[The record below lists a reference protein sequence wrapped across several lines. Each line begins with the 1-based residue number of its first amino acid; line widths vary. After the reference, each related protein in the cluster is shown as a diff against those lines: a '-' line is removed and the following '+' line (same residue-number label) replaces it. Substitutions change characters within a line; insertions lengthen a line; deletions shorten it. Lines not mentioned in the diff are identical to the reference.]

1 VSIKSEMS
9 LGKVLVIDDQEVV
22 ARYIADNL
30 TESVPCNATYTK
42 NPKDAVGGRHGE
54 KFDLVITDLRM
65 PGLDGLAVLAE
76 VKALAPR
83 CEVIVLTVRASLQSA
98 IDAMKLGAVEYI
110 GREEDEDSYLDNTIA
125 AVRKALL
132 YRPSERAPGFHREN
146 LILFL
151 LERLGKSTVTRKE
164 SFGQLPAGLALEYA
178 VKLLLETCSGF
189 ETTWHRFRTAN
200 EENDIVCLNQSNHP
214 FWDRQGLV
222 ILVECKDYGKKKP
235 GDNERGR
242 LERKIRSR
250 QGQSTV
256 GIFVSPS
263 GFAKTFLTPK
273 DITPVPGGPPPVIIP
288 IDEEALWAWVASY
301 DRLAWLTD
309 RAVASVF

>member
-1 VSIKSEMS
+1 MGRI
-9 LGKVLVIDDQEVV
+9 LVIDDQEAV
-22 ARYIADNL
+22 ARHIADAL
-30 TESVPCNATYTK
+30 SKLVPCVADYTN
-42 NPKDAVGGRHGE
+42 NPKNAVGGKHGE

-76 VKALAPR
+76 VKALAPS
-83 CEVIVLTVRASLQSA
+83 CEVIVLTLRASLQSA

-110 GREEDEDSYLDNTIA
+110 GREEDEDGYLVATAN
-125 AVRKALL
+125 AVRRALL

-151 LERLGKSTVTRKE
+151 LERLGSTAKPHRDQ
-164 SFGQLPAGLALEYA
+164 FGQLPRGLALEYA
-178 VKLLLETCSGF
+178 VKLMLESCAGF
-189 ETTWHRFRTAN
+189 ETTWHRFRTKN

-214 FWDRQGLV
+214 FWARQGLV
-222 ILVECKDYGKKKP
+222 ILVECKDYGRKKP

-263 GFAKTFLTPK
+263 GFAKTFLSPK
-273 DITPVPGGPPPVIIP
+273 DITPVPGGPPPVIVP
-288 IDEEALWAWVASY
+288 IDEEALWLWVEAH